1 MPRRGSDEAE
11 IPAGLHALCNQRRR
25 SPNVCARNGTASVTA
40 LGLELCNETQLPQQ
54 CSVGPIIFL
63 WLCASGSPSMKGLPR
78 VMLH

>member
-11 IPAGLHALCNQRRR
+11 TPAGLHALCNQRRQLR
-25 SPNVCARNGTASVTA
+25 TCARNGTVTA